1 MTLKDGIAHLKG
13 EVDRQLEFIKWL
25 KSEGMYNPME
35 SAYTMQ
41 RMEKVWKKLSYMSL
55 LKEAISEFDTSD
67 NLEKYEIC
75 LLPDFGNRDII
86 IKTVKEMKIA
96 TTGKTRPSGFIGCC
110 VPVILDIVCSE
121 EDRKKLKDK
130 LDEVATAS
138 CDIIKRCPTC
148 GYIH

>member
-1 MTLKDGIAHLKG
+1 MENIHPNRNERLLRLIREYCEGPPMEGTRHTLKIHAERRVRLYAEIERIITPSKENEDDL
-13 EVDRQLEFIKWL
+13 
-25 KSEGMYNPME
+25 
-35 SAYTMQ
+35 
-41 RMEKVWKKLSYMSL
+41 LS
-55 LKEAISEFDTSD
+55 K
-67 NLEKYEIC
+67 LEKYEIS